1 LDYSTDTS
9 LPPGKLSIHD
19 TTEHDAVSAAVS
31 TVQSAGN
38 RLPKREKHEENKSRT
53 SDCGLVSRSCSQ
65 PVVTG
70 VRKEMEAC
78 EFQVIADGLNT
89 NTQLR
94 EDLQALTSENHTLN
108 NSSLETLLQSSVSS
122 SMKEDEKG
130 PEEISEELG
139 QESEIVS
146 VIEEEVQE
154 EEEERDS
161 ELNSTVH
168 DNNSRNSVQESL
180 CMKPDSG
187 SVIQELTFSKQC
199 ASVQGTESA
208 EEMKSVL
215 EEVSECVT
223 EIEENEDYSKS
234 LEQDLQDDGQLSDV
248 LLNHSEESVI
258 SSLLSPRKDSVQL
271 GTLSV
276 CNYEVTDVQE
286 GIFEVEEEIPGSVE
300 ERENIPETDKE
311 RENIPETEKET
322 ADSDDGSL
330 KPEESSSL
338 NVVSEAVEI
347 LFHGDFHSSDHTCDV
362 NKEKEKEKAD
372 ENITEKV
379 ERITDIIFQKIL
391 KESLETVCK
400 DAKCH
405 KSALKMLNGNECKPQ
420 ITEETV
426 TGSDLSNRTFII
438 VDRFVQQ
445 NEDKFVDRVD
455 SITNAILEQL
465 LAESSAIFCSKKSKI
480 DSAGNIIE
488 DVGSM
493 LEEGTSARDE
503 VIAGNAQILVLS
515 YSVLS
520 YSVFSYS

>member
-1 LDYSTDTS
+1 MDYSTDTS

-19 TTEHDAVSAAVS
+19 TSEHDAFSPAVS

-38 RLPKREKHEENKSRT
+38 KLLKWEKHEENKSRT
-53 SDCGLVSRSCSQ
+53 SDCGLVSGSCSQ

-70 VRKEMEAC
+70 VGKEMEAC

-94 EDLQALTSENHTLN
+94 EDLQALTNENHTLD
-108 NSSLETLLQSSVSS
+108 NSSLETVLQSSVNS

-130 PEEISEELG
+130 PEEISEELE

-154 EEEERDS
+154 EEEEEEERDS

-168 DNNSRNSVQESL
+168 DNNSGNSVQESL

-199 ASVQGTESA
+199 ASVQGSESA

-234 LEQDLQDDGQLSDV
+234 LEQDLQGDGQLSDV

-258 SSLLSPRKDSVQL
+258 SSLLSPPKDSVQL
-271 GTLSV
+271 DTLSV

-286 GIFEVEEEIPGSVE
+286 GILEVEEEIPGSVE

-311 RENIPETEKET
+311 REKISETEKET

-330 KPEESSSL
+330 KSEETSSL

-347 LFHGDFHSSDHTCDV
+347 LFHRDFQSSDHTCDV
-362 NKEKEKEKAD
+362 NKEKEKAD

-379 ERITDIIFQKIL
+379 ERITDVIFQKIL
-391 KESLETVCK
+391 KESLKTVCK

-420 ITEETV
+420 IIEETV
-426 TGSDLSNRTFII
+426 TGSDLSNCTFII
-438 VDRFVQQ
+438 EDRFVQQ
-445 NEDKFVDRVD
+445 NEDTFVDRVD
-455 SITNAILEQL
+455 SITNAILAQL
-465 LAESSAIFCSKKSKI
+465 LAESSAIFCSKMSKI

-488 DVGSM
+488 DVGST
-493 LEEGTSARDE
+493 LQEGTSTRDE
-503 VIAGNAQILVLS
+503 VIAGNARIL
-515 YSVLS
+515 VLS